1 MACTLLCLWSISG
14 EKCTERFRSGL
25 QKMQEYIGN
34 FGQRWYCLCPSSSHP
49 GWTVERKDVC
59 IFQEADESF
68 RKEIIKVNKNE
79 ISDRAVNL
87 AGTIKTAP
95 DIKSLSRSWI
105 WLESS
110 SGGKELLSPKKFWER
125 IRCEWDTIS
134 LRTLWSGRCRQPD
147 YLWSSYEF
155 RKNVCSSGSL

>member
-25 QKMQEYIGN
+25 QKMQEYIGS
-34 FGQRWYCLCPSSSHP
+34 FGQRWYCLCPSSGHP
-49 GWTVERKDVC
+49 GWTVERKDVRL
-59 IFQEADESF
+59 FQEADESF

-87 AGTIKTAP
+87 AGTIKTTP

-105 WLESS
+105 WLESLRARQNICNWFMES
-110 SGGKELLSPKKFWER
+110 FSILYDQVHLFCRFFYFFQDPCC
-125 IRCEWDTIS
+125 I
-134 LRTLWSGRCRQPD
+134 RTLETLDR
-147 YLWSSYEF
+147 
-155 RKNVCSSGSL
+155 